1 MDGSGRMF
9 VLERG
14 GNIRVINA
22 AGTLLPTPYYTR
34 SVDTGDVE
42 RGLLGIA
49 FDPSFASNGILY
61 IVYTATG
68 ANGEILRRLDA
79 TSPSANTFS
88 GTDTEVMRI
97 PLFYN
102 HNGGDIH
109 FGPDNYLYWSTAHR

>member
-1 MDGSGRMF
+1 MAAAAIPGDLHLTLYASGLNDPVAIRSPMDGSGRMF

-68 ANGEILRRLDA
+68 KMADE
-79 TSPSANTFS
+79 F
-88 GTDTEVMRI
+88 
-97 PLFYN
+97 
-102 HNGGDIH
+102 
-109 FGPDNYLYWSTAHR
+109 